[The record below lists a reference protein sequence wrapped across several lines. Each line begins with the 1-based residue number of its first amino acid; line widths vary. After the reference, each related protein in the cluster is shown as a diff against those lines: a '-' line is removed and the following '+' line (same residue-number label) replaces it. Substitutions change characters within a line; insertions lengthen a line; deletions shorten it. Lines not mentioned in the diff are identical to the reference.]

1 MLYRKTHLSH
11 NMDLKKFIKDQGLSD
26 FPIGLG
32 GCRILE
38 YNFDSCDYDLVVFD
52 ETISDKQIVSFENDL
67 ITIHHA
73 SLSETNT
80 KKLLQYDKL
89 NILQDD
95 SWNLKI
101 LLAKI
106 SKKRDSLF
114 SDYAKNSLI
123 ESMFCCQKTKDGI
136 KTDDVFTSCW
146 QKSASYYLAEAI
158 SSLNNSPSS
167 PSHMLDFL
175 RKFKKNSINNH
186 ISDILQTIG
195 IERATPTLL
204 QRMLKS
210 TIGFSD
216 LVEKNNHSK
225 LIQQKYDFFLK
236 NSMLSDCYF
245 YLGYTNKENFVK
257 IKDTLNRKQD
267 LIHILKIAFDI
278 EVDPNLLLEQAQ
290 IIQSSCND
298 IFEILSNN

>member
-1 MLYRKTHLSH
+1 M
-11 NMDLKKFIKDQGLSD
+11 I
-26 FPIGLG
+26 
-32 GCRILE
+32 
-38 YNFDSCDYDLVVFD
+38 FD
-52 ETISDKQIVSFENDL
+52 ETFLDRQIVEFENNL

-80 KKLLQYDKL
+80 RKLLQYDKL

-106 SKKRDSLF
+106 SKKRNSLF
-114 SDYAKNSLI
+114 SDSAKNSLI

-136 KTDDVFTSCW
+136 KTGDVFTSCW
-146 QKSASYYLAEAI
+146 QKCASYYLAEAI

-167 PSHMLDFL
+167 PSHMLDSL
-175 RKFKKNSINNH
+175 RKFKKSSINNH
-186 ISDILQTIG
+186 ISDVLQTIG

-278 EVDPNLLLEQAQ
+278 EVDPNLLLEQSK

-298 IFEILSNN
+298 IFEILSND